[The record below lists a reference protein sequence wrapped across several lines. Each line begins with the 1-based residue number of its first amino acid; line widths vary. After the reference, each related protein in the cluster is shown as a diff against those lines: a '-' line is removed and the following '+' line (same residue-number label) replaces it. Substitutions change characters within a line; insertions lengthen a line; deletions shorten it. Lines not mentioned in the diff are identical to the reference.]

1 MAFTPP
7 REPEGTIMGL
17 EEAESH
23 LSTAQ
28 KHLERVQN
36 KANDTDGDPGEAV
49 TWAFYAYENCISA
62 LAEAFGRRW
71 THDHVHKAELARTF
85 YAEQLVSR
93 DVGDLLEKLNRLRKD
108 VEYGEPGSDL
118 REVDLED
125 LSSDLER
132 YIDEVESC
140 VDAAR

>member
-1 MAFTPP
+1 
-7 REPEGTIMGL
+7 MGL

-36 KANDTDGDPGEAV
+36 EAYGDGDPEEAV
-49 TWAFYAYENCISA
+49 TWAFYAYENCVSA
-62 LAEAFGRRW
+62 LAETRGRSW
-71 THDHVHKAELARTF
+71 THNHVQKADLARAF
-85 YAEQLVSR
+85 HAEQLVSQ

-118 REVDLED
+118 LEIDLED
-125 LSSDLER
+125 LSSKLEN

-140 VDAAR
+140 LKAAR

>member
-1 MAFTPP
+1 
-7 REPEGTIMGL
+7 MGL

-36 KANDTDGDPGEAV
+36 EANDTDGDPEEAV

-62 LAEAFGRRW
+62 LAEVFGRRW
-71 THDHVHKAELARTF
+71 THDHVQKAELARTF
-85 YAEQLVSR
+85 HAEQLVSR

-108 VEYGEPGSDL
+108 VEYGEPGNDL
-118 REVDLED
+118 REMDLED
-125 LSSDLER
+125 LNSGLES